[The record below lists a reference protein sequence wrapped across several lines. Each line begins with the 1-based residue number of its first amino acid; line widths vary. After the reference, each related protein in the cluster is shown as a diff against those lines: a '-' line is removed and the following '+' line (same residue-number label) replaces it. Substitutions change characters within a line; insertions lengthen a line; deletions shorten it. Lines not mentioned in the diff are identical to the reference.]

1 VFGSGGGTGSYADLE
16 NTDLIILWGSNAR
29 ETHPV
34 MFLRMLRGIRAGAR
48 MVVIDPRHTLS
59 ADAAQTHLPIKV
71 GSDIAL
77 ANAMANVILADGLEN
92 REFIERATVN
102 IDQYRVVVQRYTP
115 EFAEPLTGIPADQIR
130 ELAHLYAKS
139 PRAVLCWTLG
149 ITEHHNATDSV
160 YALVNLSLLT
170 GHVGL
175 PGSGLAP
182 LRGQNNVQG
191 GGDMGALP
199 DRLTGFQRVTDDR
212 VRSRFEETWGV
223 AIPPR
228 PGKNQTAMMHAME
241 RGELRSLFVIGEN
254 PVQSDADGHRVERLF
269 RELEFLVVQDITMTG
284 TGRLADV
291 VLPGSAG
298 WVESTGT
305 FTNSER
311 RVQVGRKSFDP
322 PGEARDD
329 CEILQDLANRMG
341 ADWHYASSEEV
352 WNEVRHVA
360 PHMFGG
366 MTYQRLLEHQG
377 LQWPC
382 PDESHPGSPTLHTR
396 LWDTAVEPRVSFM
409 PAEYEP
415 IADSTSDE
423 FPFVLTTGRRLEFFN
438 TGVQTRAY
446 PSARRQEEV
455 VYIHPDDALAYG
467 IAIGDPVRVR
477 SRRGEVT
484 LNAAF
489 DAGLSR
495 GLLFMTLH
503 FPDDIPTNVLTI
515 EATDP
520 VAGTAE
526 FKASAVSIVPVRAVT
541 APTSERILAS
551 TADD

>member
-1 VFGSGGGTGSYADLE
+1 VFGSGGGTVSYADFE

-34 MFLRMLRGIRAGAR
+34 MFLRMLRGIRTGAR

-102 IDQYRVVVQRYTP
+102 FDQYRAVVQRYTP

-212 VRSRFEETWGV
+212 VRQRFEETWGV
-223 AIPPR
+223 SIPSR

-360 PHMFGG
+360 PHMFAG
-366 MTYQRLLEHQG
+366 MSYHRLLEHQG

-382 PDESHPGSPTLHTR
+382 PDEDHPGSPTLHGR
-396 LWDTAVEPRVSFM
+396 LWEADVEPRVSFM
-409 PAEYEP
+409 PSEYEP
-415 IADSTSDE
+415 IADPTSDE

-467 IAIGDPVRVR
+467 IAIGDTVRVR

-503 FPDDIPTNVLTI
+503 FPDHIPTNVLTI

-520 VAGTAE
+520 IAGTAE
-526 FKASAVSIVPVRAVT
+526 FKASAVSIEPARART
-541 APTSERILAS
+541 APTSERSLAG